1 MKMVLASSNALVIRS
16 AGVNLVGDLIVP
28 AQSKGLIIFSHG
40 SGSSRLSP
48 RNRFVSDYLARH
60 GYATFLVDLLT
71 ELEDAEERNRFDISL
86 LTERLLGVV
95 HYFMDEHVGIFDKIG
110 LFGAST
116 GAASAL
122 RVASLL
128 GLDIFAVVSR
138 GGRPDLAFDALDSV
152 IAPTLLL
159 VGGYDSLVL
168 AINKRA
174 LLRLRGVKKLVVI
187 PEATHLF
194 EEPGKLEQVARESVD
209 WLEDCLKSKSV
220 QDAFSKS

>member
-1 MKMVLASSNALVIRS
+1 MTSTSLVIRS
-16 AGVNLVGDLIVP
+16 AGVNLVGDLKVP
-28 AQSKGLIIFSHG
+28 SNPKGLIIFSHG
-40 SGSSRLSP
+40 SGSSRFSP
-48 RNRFVSDYLARH
+48 RNRYVSEYLAQN

-71 ELEDAEERNRFDISL
+71 ELEDRDERNRFDISL
-86 LTERLLGVV
+86 LTDRLLGVV
-95 HYFMDEHVGIFDKIG
+95 HYFLDMYADKFDQVG

-122 RVASLL
+122 RVASIL
-128 GLDIFAVVSR
+128 GEDVFAVVSR

-152 IAPTLLL
+152 VAPTLLL

-168 AINKRA
+168 AINQRA
-174 LLRLRGVKKLVVI
+174 LMRLRGEKKLLVI

-194 EEPGKLEQVARESVD
+194 EEPGKLEQVANASVE
-209 WLEDCLKSKSV
+209 WLDQCLETKNI